1 MLCSGC
7 HRPIVEGQHYM
18 KVRIELATN
27 FPPNLVMAHVDPT
40 VLEAV
45 VHHPSCL
52 AAWCSEDEIIKD
64 VFLR

>member
-1 MLCSGC
+1 
-7 HRPIVEGQHYM
+7 M